1 MAATQKGNTFSRWRQ
16 DHCHL
21 STSNVAIISK
31 TVKGKARQ
39 NAFRPAR
46 DVVEEVSQDVLS
58 RGVPIAHY
66 LLCSPPRLGSR
77 MEDRLIKSYHIY
89 WYMAALRLNYTITQ
103 SRRPTKQNFLEFQL
117 EWGTRYQTRHS

>member
-77 MEDRLIKSYHIY
+77 TRQADQIKSYLLVYGSLKTELH
-89 WYMAALRLNYTITQ
+89 NH
-103 SRRPTKQNFLEFQL
+103 TK
-117 EWGTRYQTRHS
+117 